1 MLEVKFKNSILNTK
15 IYGEID
21 HSTAITIR
29 TKIDAAIHMYRPK
42 LLEIDFSSVTFMDS
56 SGVGLVMGR
65 FRQMKLIGGALQV
78 INVPNNLYRIF
89 AMSGIEGLGVL
100 R

>member
-1 MLEVKFKNSILNTK
+1 MLEVKFNNSILNAK
-15 IYGEID
+15 IDGEID

-42 LLEIDFSSVTFMDS
+42 LLELDFSSVTFMDS

-78 INVPNNLYRIF
+78 VNVPNNLYRIF